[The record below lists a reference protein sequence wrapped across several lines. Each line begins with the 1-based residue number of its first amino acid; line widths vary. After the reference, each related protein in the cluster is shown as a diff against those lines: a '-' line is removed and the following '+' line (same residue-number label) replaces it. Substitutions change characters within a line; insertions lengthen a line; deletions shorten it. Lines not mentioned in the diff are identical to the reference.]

1 MYRFIIDFCKTQVI
15 TAVHLFRILN
25 LDHWDLVLG
34 AWNFHDFHQ
43 TGKFREIGQ
52 HL

>member
-1 MYRFIIDFCKTQVI
+1 MTCFWLGVGAKNTSGVSSVWTR
-15 TAVHLFRILN
+15 
-25 LDHWDLVLG
+25 DLVLG